1 MNMERANNHPQSKK
15 EMKEMGTKEQYKKI
29 WYDILRKSKGLP
41 KDVAEKFFIADN
53 IDPLKFK
60 ENHDYY
66 VMDRYG
72 DHKPT
77 PSCFH
82 PLDAPIAYPYW
93 FASAYPDVVKYF
105 GTIPDED
112 LKRLYEDMGF
122 TKEEWED
129 YDNPKFWELSDQE
142 AGCFSVEVLYKLKE
156 HYKELYPNAKLEC
169 Q

>member
-1 MNMERANNHPQSKK
+1 
-15 EMKEMGTKEQYKKI
+15 MKTEDKYKKI
-29 WYDILRKSKGLP
+29 WYDTLRKSKGIS
-41 KDVAEKFFIADN
+41 KNTAERFFIADN

-82 PLDAPIAYPYW
+82 PLDAPMAYPYW
-93 FASAYPDVVKYF
+93 FDSAYPDVVKF
-105 GTIPDED
+105 FSNMEDED
-112 LKRLYEDMGF
+112 LMKIFEDMGL
-122 TKEEWED
+122 TKRD
-129 YDNPKFWELSDQE
+129 SNDIDSDSFDQE
-142 AGCFSVEVLYKLKE
+142 RHFTLEVLYKLKE
-156 HYKELYPNAKLEC
+156 HYKKLHPDAKLEC

>member
-1 MNMERANNHPQSKK
+1 
-15 EMKEMGTKEQYKKI
+15 MGTKEQYKKI
-29 WYDILRKSKGLP
+29 WHDILRKSKGFP

-66 VMDRYG
+66 VMDSYG
-72 DHKPT
+72 EHKPT

-82 PLDAPIAYPYW
+82 PLDAPLAYPYW

-105 GTIPDED
+105 STLEDED
-112 LKRLYEDMGF
+112 LMKVFEDMGL
-122 TKEEWED
+122 TKEGSND
-129 YDNPKFWELSDQE
+129 IDTKSFDQE
-142 AGCFSVEVLYKLKE
+142 GHFTLEVLYKLKE
-156 HYKELYPNAKLEC
+156 HYKKLHPNTKLEC